1 MLAKELTQTQI
12 NLVGNDGGVSV
23 SDVSDVSKRTYTN
36 TNKPGR
42 Q

>member
-23 SDVSDVSKRTYTN
+23 SDVSKRTYTN
-36 TNKPGR
+36 PNKLGR